1 MTNYFFLNLFSSLLL
16 CVYLLVIKTRSLWWW
31 QWMGKQ
37 GGEEEGRMTST
48 SRFTSR
54 LARRTLGTMWGRQ
67 RPSISITLSSLS
79 AIRDTWEQEGHYIL
93 FFLNLLLFFFFFFL
107 NLYMKCVLLT
117 SAPRRL
123 SEHILQ
129 KDNKACWKAGDNFLR
144 HHKKQK
150 TKNSHYSLQ
159 HLICTPQVL
168 WRMSWPLND
177 WGLE

>member
-1 MTNYFFLNLFSSLLL
+1 MVTMNGETGRRRRGQDDQHKQ
-16 CVYLLVIKTRSLWWW
+16 VYLSFSKKDIRDDVRETATQHQHHTLLAVCYTRHL
-31 QWMGKQ
+31 GT
-37 GGEEEGRMTST
+37 GGTLYSVFPK
-48 SRFTSR
+48 FTS
-54 LARRTLGTMWGRQ
+54 
-67 RPSISITLSSLS
+67 
-79 AIRDTWEQEGHYIL
+79 
-93 FFLNLLLFFFFFFL
+93 FLFL

-168 WRMSWPLND
+168 WRMS
-177 WGLE
+177 